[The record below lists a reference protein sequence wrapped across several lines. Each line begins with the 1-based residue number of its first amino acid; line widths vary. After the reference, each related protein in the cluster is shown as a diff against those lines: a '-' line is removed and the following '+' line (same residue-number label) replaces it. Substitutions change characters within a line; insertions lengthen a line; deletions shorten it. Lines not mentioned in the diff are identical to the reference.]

1 IPFIDVRHTGV
12 FYVTPK
18 LDKET
23 GEIIKPEQW
32 LCSPIDV
39 IGTGIDEN
47 DEQYLIVRWKAKGN
61 KDPVIKGVASADI
74 GEREGWRILKAGGVQ
89 VTTKS
94 NLRAILADW
103 LIRSH
108 TKEIWSMTAKSGW
121 HKGAYIMPDGSVIGV
136 PQQPVLFNGGSA
148 AANAYTVSGTTDSW
162 REEVARLANNNPFM
176 MLGIATAL
184 AAPMVGIVG
193 ADGFGVHLYAQSTAG
208 KTTTA

>member
-1 IPFIDVRHTGV
+1 MLKSVVINLDDHREKERDPLIPFIDVRHTGV

-121 HKGAYIMPDGSVIGV
+121 H
-136 PQQPVLFNGGSA
+136 
-148 AANAYTVSGTTDSW
+148 
-162 REEVARLANNNPFM
+162 
-176 MLGIATAL
+176 
-184 AAPMVGIVG
+184 
-193 ADGFGVHLYAQSTAG
+193 
-208 KTTTA
+208 